1 MGAGRNT
8 PHWPFQVLAG
18 TTKRQLTSYLPWR
31 PNGKSIVV
39 FGIWGL
45 GFFRGSEMKLN
56 KVQSISDFD
65 PKIRSCIGLWRLLFL
80 LPNYNLRS
88 SRIQNR
94 IIGAATLPIC
104 LFLLPFKVS
113 AIWHGYM
120 VAKVF
125 DCRHGDLQACY
136 DF

>member
-31 PNGKSIVV
+31 PN
-39 FGIWGL
+39 
-45 GFFRGSEMKLN
+45 
-56 KVQSISDFD
+56 DFD
-65 PKIRSCIGLWRLLFL
+65 PKIRSCIGLWRLLLL